1 MGENSNYYPMLGR
14 MEDDTGMPP
23 GESSSLKHG
32 DGINDGTVDWCF
44 IARDYVS
51 ESNVCHIFRILE
63 DTTDF
68 YDVNYGDVILLDDV
82 GYLVRGTETEKKFG
96 LEGEPKPWVKS
107 CVDLV
112 SGARK
117 IIKIPFYEEFQCR
130 IEGIKST
137 CLRNPE
143 KEARILSKVKGH
155 PGFMQGFS
163 RLDVRGNNVRII
175 DRIPGMSLDN
185 LIRSIRMDHYN
196 YYFQVLPD
204 ILERLITAY
213 RSMADLHDMGEIHG
227 DISPDHL
234 YVEMNTG
241 SFIWID
247 FDYDYSVREDLIPRD
262 LFEMGTLL
270 SFVVGKDY
278 LSYSE
283 VKQRFP
289 AISEDLSADDM
300 QLVFPNQVANL
311 KLVYPYIH
319 EELNNITMRFSTF
332 ATERYST
339 AHELADDME
348 AAIQCFRRA
357 DA

>member
-1 MGENSNYYPMLGR
+1 
-14 MEDDTGMPP
+14 MP
-23 GESSSLKHG
+23 ECSSG
-32 DGINDGTVDWCF
+32 DSTDKVSGSEPVDWCSM
-44 IARDYVS
+44 AKDYVS
-51 ESNVCHIFRILE
+51 ESNVCHIYRILL

-107 CVDLV
+107 CVDLA

-143 KEARILSKVKGH
+143 KEARILSKVRAH
-155 PGFMQGFS
+155 EGFMHGFS
-163 RLDVRGNNVRII
+163 RLDSCGNNVRVIE
-175 DRIPGMSLDN
+175 RIQGMSLDN
-185 LIRSIRMDHYN
+185 IVRSITMDHYN
-196 YYFQVLPD
+196 YYFQAFPD
-204 ILERLITAY
+204 LLRGLINAY
-213 RSMADLHDMGEIHG
+213 RAMGDLHDMGEIHG
-227 DISPDHL
+227 DISPDHI
-234 YVEMNTG
+234 YVERSTG

-247 FDYDYSVREDLIPRD
+247 FDYDYSVKEDLIIRD
-262 LFEMGTLL
+262 IFEMGTLL

-283 VKQRFP
+283 VRQKFP
-289 AISEDLSADDM
+289 AVAEDLTIDDM

-311 KLVYPYIH
+311 ILVYPYIH
-319 EELNNITMRFSTF
+319 PELNDITMRFSNC
-332 ATERYST
+332 ATDRYTRASD
-339 AHELADDME
+339 LADDME
-348 AAIQCFRRA
+348 KVLSLFERVEL
-357 DA
+357 

>member
-1 MGENSNYYPMLGR
+1 MATNINNSLYHKYSNNGS
-14 MEDDTGMPP
+14 T
-23 GESSSLKHG
+23 
-32 DGINDGTVDWCF
+32 DWCA
-44 IARDYVS
+44 IARNYVS
-51 ESNVCHIFRILE
+51 ESNVCRVFRLLE

-107 CVDLV
+107 GVDLTT
-112 SGARK
+112 GERK

-143 KEARILSKVKGH
+143 KEARILSRVLGH

-163 RLDVRGNNVRII
+163 RLDSNSNNVRVIE
-175 DRIPGMSLDN
+175 RIVGMSLDN
-185 LIRSIRMDHYN
+185 IVRSITMDHYN
-196 YYFQVLPD
+196 YYFQALPTL
-204 ILERLITAY
+204 LEGLIQAY
-213 RSMADLHDMGEIHG
+213 RSMADLHAMNEIHG
-227 DISPDHL
+227 DISPDHI
-234 YVEMNTG
+234 YVERSTG

-247 FDYDYSVREDLIPRD
+247 FDYDYSVKEDLVSRD
-262 LFEMGTLL
+262 LSEMGTVL

-278 LSYSE
+278 MSYAE

-289 AISEDLSADDM
+289 QIAEDLTVADM

-311 KLVYPYIH
+311 RLIYPYIH
-319 EELNNITMRFSTF
+319 EELNTITMRFSTC
-332 ATERYST
+332 ASARYSN
-339 AHELADDME
+339 ALELADDME
-348 AAIQCFRRA
+348 EALRLFE
-357 DA
+357 